1 MINKIKKLN
10 KYTSIRAYTMIEVS
24 LLIIVLG
31 ILVTGIYQGTNIYR
45 ETMISR
51 SQSLTQNSILGRTS
65 NILLWYET
73 TLSSSLVSTQRKD
86 SQPISQWFDNNQ
98 KSVDKN
104 NASASQKID
113 NTRIDYEASSGFSS
127 SGPLYI
133 EKGINHLP
141 TLRFKNTS
149 NSSQFLVVNSIKLVA
164 SNLNIF
170 LVMQFK
176 NYSSNAFIF
185 DRICTKTNGSV
196 TVIESEA
203 VNLCR
208 PVISANI
215 SSQNLINFT
224 LTNQS
229 GTLNSTTNNLSNIV
243 AKNMPYLIQFERD
256 FNQTLKFYLN
266 GKLLSSGV
274 DNLGQFDSLPLKIG
288 RHASLSSVDSEFDLS
303 EIVIIEDK
311 IDNDRKKEIENYFS
325 KKYSIRLNQ

>member
-1 MINKIKKLN
+1 MINKIKKPN
-10 KYTSIRAYTMIEVS
+10 KHISIKAYTMIEVS

-31 ILVTGIYQGTNIYR
+31 ILITGIYQGTNIYR
-45 ETMISR
+45 ETVTSR
-51 SQSLTQNSILGRTS
+51 SQSLTQNSILGRTN

-73 TLSSSLVSTQRKD
+73 TLSSSLISAQRKD
-86 SQPISQWFDNNQ
+86 SQPITQWFDNNQ

-113 NTRIDYEASSGFSS
+113 DTRIDYEASAGFSS

-133 EKGINHLP
+133 EKGINYLP

-149 NSSQFLVVNSIKLVA
+149 NSSQFLAVNSIKLGSSSLA
-164 SNLNIF
+164 IF

-176 NYSSNAFIF
+176 SYSSNAYIF

-203 VNLCR
+203 INQCR
-208 PVISANI
+208 PVFSVNI
-215 SSQNLINFT
+215 SPQNLINFT

-229 GTLNSTTNNLSNIV
+229 ASLNSTTNNLSNIV
-243 AKNMPYLIQFERD
+243 AKNTPYLIQFERD

-274 DNLGQFDSLPLKIG
+274 DNLSQFDSLPLKIG
-288 RHASLSSVDSEFDLS
+288 RHASLSSVESEFDLS

-311 IDNDRKKEIENYFS
+311 IDNERKKEIENYFS
-325 KKYSIRLNQ
+325 KKYSIKLNR